1 VARESLLVA
10 GLVLLRLLLLLLL
23 LLVGELVL
31 LRLLLL
37 LLVRTAFEDGLA
49 VLLLVLQLGGYLALG
64 RNVPSVLAISSI
76 LGRIGSRLLV
86 RGRNRPDGGVLVF
99 L

>member
-1 VARESLLVA
+1 MLVA
-10 GLVLLRLLLLLLL
+10 ALVLGLLLL
-23 LLVGELVL
+23 LLVGKLVL

-37 LLVRTAFEDGLA
+37 LLVRAAFENGLA
-49 VLLLVLQLGGYLALG
+49 VLLVLQLGRYLALG

-86 RGRNRPDGGVLVF
+86 RGGNGPDGGVLVF